1 MRPAEAPQRCTRH
14 ICDLMVTAGS
24 ADGII
29 LGGVAHE
36 MEQYLGT
43 PGSSGVGSVL
53 TTRRRFCWSPDPD
66 LHQSALDPR
75 LRAAYRRLTEE
86 LDVKA
91 GTGLACRP
99 AVLLV

>member
-29 LGGVAHE
+29 LSGVARE
-36 MEQYLGT
+36 IEQYLGT
-43 PGSSGVGSVL
+43 LETQASEVPRLHSVGS
-53 TTRRRFCWSPDPD
+53 RWSPDPD